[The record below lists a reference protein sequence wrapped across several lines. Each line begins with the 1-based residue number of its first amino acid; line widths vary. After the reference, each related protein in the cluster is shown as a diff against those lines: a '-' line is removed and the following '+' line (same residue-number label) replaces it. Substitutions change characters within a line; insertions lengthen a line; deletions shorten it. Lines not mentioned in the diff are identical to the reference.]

1 MKKPDAEVR
10 MELSRILI
18 SELGDQQVIFLREKG
33 GQRTFPIMIGIN
45 EALAIDRRIKGQA
58 TPRPMTHD
66 LLGSVIE
73 AMGGRLEK
81 IVVNDIRDHTF
92 IASIFIRRGNEVIE
106 IDSRPSDAIALGS
119 AFDTPLYVCEHVLDD
134 VLNESVSKEDKL
146 QMLRERLEMLRDKI
160 AELAAILQD
169 EQVKSAASPEALEQN
184 RRQLEEMRREY
195 DAISELLK
203 KLG

>member
-1 MKKPDAEVR
+1 

-33 GQRTFPIMIGIN
+33 GPRTFPILIGIN
-45 EALAIDRRIKGQA
+45 EAMAIDRRIKAQA

-73 AMGGRLEK
+73 AMGGRITK
-81 IVVNDIRDHTF
+81 IVITDIRDHTF
-92 IASIFIRRGNEVIE
+92 IASIFIRRDNELIE
-106 IDSRPSDAIALGS
+106 IDSRPSDAIALGA
-119 AFDTPLYVCEHVLDD
+119 AFDTPIFVSEHVLEE

-160 AELAAILQD
+160 AELAAILEDVQD
-169 EQVKSAASPEALEQN
+169 TSDASPEALAQN
-184 RRQLEEMRREY
+184 RKQLDEMRREY
-195 DAISELLK
+195 AAISELLK